1 MSYYVSLIYE
11 LLCAIMTYELLLW
24 QAIVCSLLAVLNA
37 ASIFKFGF
45 TTVHMSVPVST
56 HMAVHIYT
64 YVYVYPH
71 ISAHT
76 IAHAFSHVYTHVSI
90 HLYAHLYTHV
100 HAHVCAYFHAHVYAH
115 VYTHVY
121 THNNKGPRCPEG
133 QRQSLA
139 GRFTSSDK
147 LL

>member
-24 QAIVCSLLAVLNA
+24 QVIVCSLLAVLNA

-56 HMAVHIYT
+56 HMPVHIYT
-64 YVYVYPH
+64 HVYVYPH
-71 ISAHT
+71 M

-90 HLYAHLYTHV
+90 HLYAYLYTHV
-100 HAHVCAYFHAHVYAH
+100 HAHVCGHFHAHVYAH